1 MSWFSFRI
9 SLPDDSMEINVIIFG
24 AEISSS
30 VHFNNKRKDILIFVE
45 GPTQGLDD
53 ITLTAEAIYPI
64 NLLYNQ
70 ITDLY

>member
-1 MSWFSFRI
+1 MGTN
-9 SLPDDSMEINVIIFG
+9 LIIFG

-30 VHFNNKRKDILIFVE
+30 VHFENKGKGILIFVE

-53 ITLTAEAIYPI
+53 ATLTAEAIYPI
-64 NLLYNQ
+64 HFLYNQ

>member
-1 MSWFSFRI
+1 
-9 SLPDDSMEINVIIFG
+9 MEINVIIFG